1 MKQTA
6 IKIQEIRLLAND
18 EEVLDEANDI
28 LAEKLEEL
36 NRRSRYCYTA
46 NEIGK
51 EFGLDGADLKS
62 FLADK
67 KVIRKARGKW
77 QLMKPFIHMGLTE
90 KRYSYYMGA
99 DGHLRLKSSIVWTD
113 QGRELIR
120 ALVYGN

>member
-28 LAEKLEEL
+28 L
-36 NRRSRYCYTA
+36 
-46 NEIGK
+46 
-51 EFGLDGADLKS
+51 
-62 FLADK
+62 
-67 KVIRKARGKW
+67 
-77 QLMKPFIHMGLTE
+77 TE

-99 DGHLRLKSSIVWTD
+99 DGHLRLKSSIVWTEL
-113 QGRELIR
+113 GRELIR